1 MPRRSTSCPCWQS
14 ICLFFFLFC
23 RNVIAAFVLPFS
35 SSSSSS
41 AINTCGRQA
50 KSYRASQPPAVLV
63 KCNVQSTAAVGID
76 RGAWLRR
83 PRCLAPLS
91 AVSDP
96 VEQQQLKEIPHG
108 IARKQNTVPSSS
120 PPFDCSPRL
129 LLASGGFR
137 DEARIQFLSD
147 EIRNFF
153 GEGVS
158 ELLFIPFG
166 AKDHVACMNTH
177 ETSGMAGGYKLRS
190 IDNEKDPSAAIKRSQ
205 GIYVCGGNVFRL
217 LRELRRRGLLEDV
230 REAVME
236 GGIPYLGI
244 SAGTVL
250 ACPTIC
256 TSNDMPIVDPG
267 VAAGESLAAAASD
280 IFSTTVA
287 SSPFSNPRPS
297 SPSSLPLPPSS
308 FSALSALGLI
318 DFQINAHF
326 FGGDFYSQ
334 DPATGKFQ
342 VHFGMNRVERIREF
356 LEDVSDDAP
365 VPVVGLAEG
374 CMLKC
379 EGGKIELLGESFSPP
394 GSPMTIF
401 RKHFTPLEVKDV
413 KGKDLAPLIRG

>member
-1 MPRRSTSCPCWQS
+1 M
-14 ICLFFFLFC
+14 
-23 RNVIAAFVLPFS
+23 
-35 SSSSSS
+35 
-41 AINTCGRQA
+41 
-50 KSYRASQPPAVLV
+50 
-63 KCNVQSTAAVGID
+63 
-76 RGAWLRR
+76 
-83 PRCLAPLS
+83 
-91 AVSDP
+91 
-96 VEQQQLKEIPHG
+96 
-108 IARKQNTVPSSS
+108 PSSS

-190 IDNEKDPSAAIKRSQ
+190 IDNEKDPSAAIKRSQGMAGGRAAREDDGIVSSALQELLSPSHRSLTLPTLPFPLPPQ

>member
-1 MPRRSTSCPCWQS
+1 
-14 ICLFFFLFC
+14 
-23 RNVIAAFVLPFS
+23 
-35 SSSSSS
+35 
-41 AINTCGRQA
+41 
-50 KSYRASQPPAVLV
+50 
-63 KCNVQSTAAVGID
+63 
-76 RGAWLRR
+76 
-83 PRCLAPLS
+83 
-91 AVSDP
+91 
-96 VEQQQLKEIPHG
+96 
-108 IARKQNTVPSSS
+108 
-120 PPFDCSPRL
+120 
-129 LLASGGFR
+129 
-137 DEARIQFLSD
+137 
-147 EIRNFF
+147 
-153 GEGVS
+153 
-158 ELLFIPFG
+158 
-166 AKDHVACMNTH
+166 
-177 ETSGMAGGYKLRS
+177 MAGGYKLRS

-267 VAAGESLAAAASD
+267 VAAGD
-280 IFSTTVA
+280 
-287 SSPFSNPRPS
+287 
-297 SPSSLPLPPSS
+297 
-308 FSALSALGLI
+308 ALGLI

-334 DPATGKFQ
+334 DPVTGKFQ